1 MKRIKKKKS
10 SSSSSRNSSSGSH
23 GGKSGGHGVK
33 KKRGRRRRQAEMPSI
48 TAKKVLVSFQ
58 AKTSPASR
66 KGLVVQMRNLA
77 RKPPGD
83 EHEPPEHLC
92 DVMVEIWIAILEC
105 LDSTPATDQDYF
117 FNTIVAIMLREDF
130 DSHGIAFTSDEARAG
145 RALDASLRTN
155 IYVAEKIA
163 PISLAMSPEMTFFC
177 AKVRDAS
184 LALRLSFWGARTWN
198 HSNVDV
204 VIVDARCFRIA
215 GAEHQLL

>member
-1 MKRIKKKKS
+1 MQRHFFIL
-10 SSSSSRNSSSGSH
+10 GWFY
-23 GGKSGGHGVK
+23 V
-33 KKRGRRRRQAEMPSI
+33 RGCYCALLD
-48 TAKKVLVSFQ
+48 T
-58 AKTSPASR
+58 
-66 KGLVVQMRNLA
+66 VV
-77 RKPPGD
+77 
-83 EHEPPEHLC
+83 
-92 DVMVEIWIAILEC
+92 
-105 LDSTPATDQDYF
+105 
-117 FNTIVAIMLREDF
+117 VAIVGRSAARFRCRARCAPVLLFKR
-130 DSHGIAFTSDEARAG
+130 APRTSDEARAG

>member
-10 SSSSSRNSSSGSH
+10 SSSSSRTSSTGSH
-23 GGKSGGHGVK
+23 GSKKKKQK
-33 KKRGRRRRQAEMPSI
+33 KKRREAEMPSI
-48 TAKKVLVSFQ
+48 TAKKALLSFQ
-58 AKTSPASR
+58 AKTSAASR

-83 EHEPPEHLC
+83 ELEPPEHVC

-105 LDSTPATDQDYF
+105 LDSTPAADQDYF

-155 IYVAEKIA
+155 VYVSEKIA
-163 PISLAMSPEMTFFC
+163 PISLTPEMTFFC
-177 AKVRDAS
+177 AKVSDTS
-184 LALRLSFWGARTWN
+184 PPPPSTQPLAVFWRGRPAPTSK
-198 HSNVDV
+198 HSNVDP
-204 VIVDARCFRIA
+204 VI
-215 GAEHQLL
+215 